1 MTMRRLWFSK
11 AALFTPLLGLGMV
24 CGSELASTPAV
35 SPPAVKPAP
44 EPKADKKAEGATCS
58 TFGTTVEFVDSP
70 SEAAK
75 QAKKE
80 GKLVFVLHVS
90 GNFEDPR
97 FT

>member
-1 MTMRRLWFSK
+1 MTAPAK
-11 AALFTPLLGLGMV
+11 EEAA
-24 CGSELASTPAV
+24 CGSHGTTIDFVDTPAQ
-35 SPPAVKPAP
+35 
-44 EPKADKKAEGATCS
+44 
-58 TFGTTVEFVDSP
+58 
-70 SEAAK
+70 AAK

>member
-1 MTMRRLWFSK
+1 MRHLT
-11 AALFTPLLGLGMV
+11 LGVLGLCLSAG
-24 CGSELASTPAV
+24 LAAAGDKPLDAKESTCASHGTAV
-35 SPPAVKPAP
+35 
-44 EPKADKKAEGATCS
+44 DFLDT
-58 TFGTTVEFVDSP
+58 P

-75 QAKKE
+75 QAKKD